1 MATPPDFTAGAIL
14 TAAQMNKAGFW
25 LIKTQTIGSAVTT
38 TTVSDAFSAD
48 YENYRI
54 IVAGG
59 VSSANTGNNN
69 FAVTLGS
76 TTTGYYQGAFGL
88 TYGGAN
94 AVSSVNNGAAWLCGG
109 QSTSSLNMILDLFKP
124 FAADETF
131 MSFSYSVMTTTGYGL
146 PGAGYLNNTTS
157 YTAFTITSV
166 ATTTHTGGTV
176 YVYGY
181 RD

>member
-1 MATPPDFTAGAIL
+1 MATPPDFTAGQVL
-14 TAAQMNKAGFW
+14 TAAQMNKVGLW
-25 LIKTQTIGSAVTT
+25 LIKTETIGTGVTT
-38 TTVSDAFSAD
+38 TTVTDVFSAD

-59 VSSANTGNNN
+59 AASANAGNNN
-69 FAVTLGS
+69 MAVTLGA
-76 TTTGYYQGAFGL
+76 TTTGYYQSALSYTYAGA
-88 TYGGAN
+88 TA
-94 AVSSVNNGAAWLCGG
+94 AITVNNGAAWLCGG
-109 QSTSSLNMILDLFKP
+109 QTTSGLNMILDLFRP
-124 FAADETF
+124 FATDETF
-131 MSFSYSVMTTTGYGL
+131 MSFSYSVMSTTGYGL

>member
-1 MATPPDFTAGAIL
+1 MAVPPDFVAGQVL
-14 TAAQMNKAGFW
+14 TAAQMNKIGLW
-25 LIKTQTIGSAVTT
+25 LVKTQTIGTGVTT
-38 TTVSDAFSAD
+38 TTVTDAFSAD

-69 FAVTLGS
+69 FAVTLGA
-76 TTTGYYQGAFGL
+76 TTTGYYQGAIGF
-88 TYGGAN
+88 TYAGAN
-94 AVSSVNNGAAWLCGG
+94 ATIPIANGAAWVCGG
-109 QSTSSLNMILDLFKP
+109 QTTSGLNMILDLFRP

-131 MSFSYSVMTTTGYGL
+131 MSFSYSVMSTTGYGV

-157 YTAFTITSV
+157 YTAFTITSL